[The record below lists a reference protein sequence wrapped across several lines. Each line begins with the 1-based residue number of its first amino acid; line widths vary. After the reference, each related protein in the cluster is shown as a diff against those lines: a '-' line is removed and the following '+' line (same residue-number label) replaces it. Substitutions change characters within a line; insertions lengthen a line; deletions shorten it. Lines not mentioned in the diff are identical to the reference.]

1 MRLVNV
7 VNNEIIN
14 TAVLSNREQ
23 SFIVKSNALAAQ
35 NLRKLG
41 IIKSPQLVHSASPIE
56 ERDPAQPIPQDQ
68 KQLI

>member
-7 VNNEIIN
+7 VTNEIIN
-14 TAVLSNREQ
+14 TAVLTNREQ

-41 IIKSPQLVHSASPIE
+41 IMKSPQQVHAASPIE
-56 ERDPAQPIPQDQ
+56 ERDPAQQIPKYDTQS
-68 KQLI
+68 L